1 MHGYCNT
8 LTSFFRMLA
17 PLSKANK
24 VYVIDLPGMGLS
36 SRPEF
41 TLQGAEPVVEYFVSW
56 IESWRETLNIDRL
69 IIAGHSF
76 GGYIAGMYA
85 AKYPERILNLHLI
98 SPIGITHVDR
108 D

>member
-1 MHGYCNT
+1 
-8 LTSFFRMLA
+8 MLA